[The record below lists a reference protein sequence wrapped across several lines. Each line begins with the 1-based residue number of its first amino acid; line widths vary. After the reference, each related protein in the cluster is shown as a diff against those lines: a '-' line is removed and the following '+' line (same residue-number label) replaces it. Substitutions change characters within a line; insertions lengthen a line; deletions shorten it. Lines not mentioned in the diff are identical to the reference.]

1 MSDSKRGTLRD
12 GGHVV
17 VIGGG
22 PGGAACAT
30 AICRLAQSLGR
41 EIRVTVYE
49 GKTFAGERH
58 YNQCVGVLSPPLR
71 QILEDELGIPFP
83 WQRRAA

>member
-1 MSDSKRGTLRD
+1 MSDSKLGPLRD

-17 VIGGG
+17 IIGGG

-30 AICRLAQSLGR
+30 AVCRLAQSLGR

-71 QILEDELGIPFP
+71 RP
-83 WQRRAA
+83 RATRGAS